1 MRTAGG
7 GANEGW
13 VSHEGYAGLAPESG
27 IGGEN
32 EKDGA
37 QGTEGSVAGV
47 LGEGGELSGAGCG
60 AGLGD
65 LGADLGADHGTGLL
79 LLLSD
84 RTQDLRARPIG
95 LDARSATT
103 AVELEELNKQE
114 GPGQG
119 GQRGWTP
126 KGVQPAHRPA
136 AGKGGG
142 AARDGPRVLH
152 CNLSCADA
160 HGLDLGALPKGM
172 ALPMGMD
179 LSGAGAQGLLLS
191 DRRRDLR
198 GLAGDEPRA
207 APPCKL
213 SRPDAHG
220 LDLGGAGGVDEK
232 DGARKGSRSCS

>member
-1 MRTAGG
+1 MLLRQVVLTRARFGPNPMSPLLARVETTGALEERHEVSPPRRTASRAITPAAARGQTGPGQQQGG
-7 GANEGW
+7 EEGW
-13 VSHEGYAGLAPESG
+13 GRSSAGRSRHVG
-27 IGGEN
+27 R
-32 EKDGA
+32 
-37 QGTEGSVAGV
+37 
-47 LGEGGELSGAGCG
+47 
-60 AGLGD
+60 GLG
-65 LGADLGADHGTGLL
+65 GLEEHQL
-79 LLLSD
+79 TLEGDVLRSRLEK
-84 RTQDLRARPIG
+84 RLRARPIG

-172 ALPMGMD
+172 
-179 LSGAGAQGLLLS
+179 
-191 DRRRDLR
+191 R
-198 GLAGDEPRA
+198 
-207 APPCKL
+207 
-213 SRPDAHG
+213 
-220 LDLGGAGGVDEK
+220 
-232 DGARKGSRSCS
+232 